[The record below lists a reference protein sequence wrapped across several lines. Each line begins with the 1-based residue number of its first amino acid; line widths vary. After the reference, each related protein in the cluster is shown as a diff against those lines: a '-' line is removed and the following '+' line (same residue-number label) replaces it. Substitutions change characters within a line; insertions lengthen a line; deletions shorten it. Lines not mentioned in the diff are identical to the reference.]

1 MGGLARADR
10 QSPRRRCCSLRDD
23 FVVPIFPWPLRSPES
38 PRRAKRQSAR
48 DRNPALL
55 CLALHRDRARRGIL
69 FSGPG
74 SNPLRV
80 LVQIGSLRC
89 CTHGA
94 AFRTRACAGIYS
106 ATCRTGGSKRSGSIG
121 GRCDRLRDCHSVG
134 RRNFL
139 RHRLGADEKSLG
151 GHVHSCCHGFAAEL
165 ETFRCNLGTVM
176 LKERALAILHEWVQS
191 ESLRRHC
198 YAVADSMK
206 QFAQQNGADADLW
219 EAVGL
224 LHDMDYER
232 HPNQEQSP
240 TEGHPF
246 VGVAWLREQGW
257 SEEVCRAILS
267 HADYAG
273 VSRETPMERTL
284 YAVDELSSFV
294 LAVALVRP
302 TKSIH
307 DVDVRAVKKKM
318 KDKAFARAVNRDDII
333 RGAEHLGMP
342 LDDVI
347 AQVIDAL
354 KGDAER
360 LGLVGMS

>member
-1 MGGLARADR
+1 MSETLAARA
-10 QSPRRRCCSLRDD
+10 Q
-23 FVVPIFPWPLRSPES
+23 
-38 PRRAKRQSAR
+38 AT
-48 DRNPALL
+48 
-55 CLALHRDRARRGIL
+55 LHD
-69 FSGPG
+69 
-74 SNPLRV
+74 
-80 LVQIGSLRC
+80 
-89 CTHGA
+89 
-94 AFRTRACAGIYS
+94 
-106 ATCRTGGSKRSGSIG
+106 
-121 GRCDRLRDCHSVG
+121 
-134 RRNFL
+134 
-139 RHRLGADEKSLG
+139 
-151 GHVHSCCHGFAAEL
+151 
-165 ETFRCNLGTVM
+165 
-176 LKERALAILHEWVQS
+176 WVQS
-191 ESLRRHC
+191 ESLRKHC

-206 QFAQQNGADADLW
+206 HFAQLRSEDADLW

-232 HPNQEQSP
+232 HPNLERSP

-246 VGVAWLREQGW
+246 VGVAWLRNNGW

-273 VSRETPMERTL
+273 VSRDTPLEKTL

-294 LAVALVRP
+294 VAVALVRP

-333 RGAEHLGMP
+333 RGAEDLGML

-347 AQVIDAL
+347 AQVIPAL

-360 LGLVGMS
+360 LGLVGAS

>member
-1 MGGLARADR
+1 MSETLAARA
-10 QSPRRRCCSLRDD
+10 Q
-23 FVVPIFPWPLRSPES
+23 
-38 PRRAKRQSAR
+38 
-48 DRNPALL
+48 
-55 CLALHRDRARRGIL
+55 
-69 FSGPG
+69 
-74 SNPLRV
+74 
-80 LVQIGSLRC
+80 
-89 CTHGA
+89 
-94 AFRTRACAGIYS
+94 
-106 ATCRTGGSKRSGSIG
+106 AT
-121 GRCDRLRDCHSVG
+121 LQ
-134 RRNFL
+134 
-139 RHRLGADEKSLG
+139 
-151 GHVHSCCHGFAAEL
+151 
-165 ETFRCNLGTVM
+165 
-176 LKERALAILHEWVQS
+176 EWVQS
-191 ESLRRHC
+191 ESLRKHC

-206 QFAQQNGADADLW
+206 HFAQLRSEDADLW

-232 HPNQEQSP
+232 HPNLERSA

-246 VGVAWLREQGW
+246 VGVAWLRDNGW

-273 VSRETPMERTL
+273 VSRDTPLEITL

-294 LAVALVRP
+294 VAVALVRP

-333 RGAEHLGMP
+333 RGAEDLGMP

-347 AQVIDAL
+347 AQVIPAL

-360 LGLVGMS
+360 LGLVGAS